1 MAETKTAIRY
11 LVELGLKAKG
21 KWTQTNFS
29 RANGNRYSTGFCWH
43 CSSSRLSIIS
53 SCHARAEGEEVGQP
67 CCIFRLNEFGLC
79 SPSGCGPAAMTDSE
93 KKETTIAYRK
103 GASLLR
109 TTPAN
114 GFAGRPNGS
123 YGRPIYCAP
132 ILLHQ
137 ASVGAHCGCHGK
149 GSVLS

>member
-1 MAETKTAIRY
+1 LAETKTAIRY

-67 CCIFRLNEFGLC
+67 CCIFRLNDLAG
-79 SPSGCGPAAMTDSE
+79 G
-93 KKETTIAYRK
+93 TIL
-103 GASLLR
+103 AS
-109 TTPAN
+109 
-114 GFAGRPNGS
+114 AGRFWVVAEAGLTAHQVAQKIGIDGS
-123 YGRPIYCAP
+123 AGQFAVFSIAGFFGYHRKDLWEWLTINSG
-132 ILLHQ
+132 
-137 ASVGAHCGCHGK
+137 
-149 GSVLS
+149 